1 MDVLYFSIILTFFC
15 LPIDGAKSTKFKK
28 TVEYLAQYGYLEKN
42 SMSNSSSL
50 SGKSFRN
57 SLREFQS
64 FVGIPVTGKM
74 DKPTMKMMS
83 APRCGVPDKSR
94 KSNREKRYSTQVF
107 IWNTKHLTYKISKYT
122 KQLKRKEI
130 DRTIQKATNLWSK
143 YTDLTFEPS
152 KRGKIDIRF
161 EKGHHGPHS
170 PFDGP
175 GGALAHAFYPRN
187 GGAIHFDD
195 SERWRIGPG
204 RGLDLYQVA
213 THEFGHSLGLG
224 HSKVKESVMWP
235 YYPYSWKKDLHP
247 DDIKGIQKLYGKKS
261 GGIPTNRSK
270 NQPKLPVNRIHP
282 IRGWFETIKRLEM
295 IGVFMGGSK

>member
-15 LPIDGAKSTKFKK
+15 LPIDGEKSTKFKK
-28 TVEYLAQYGYLEKN
+28 TVEYLVQYGYLEKN
-42 SMSNSSSL
+42 SMSNSSLL
-50 SGKSFRN
+50 SGTSFRN

-83 APRCGVPDKSR
+83 APRCGVPDKSG
-94 KSNREKRYSTQVF
+94 KSNRVKRYTTDAV
-107 IWNTKHLTYKISKYT
+107 IWNMKHLTYKISKYS
-122 KQLKRKEI
+122 KQLKRNEI
-130 DRTIQKATNLWSK
+130 DTTIQKASNLWSK

-161 EKGHHGPHS
+161 EERQHG
-170 PFDGP
+170 DGDAFH
-175 GGALAHAFYPRN
+175 GELAHAFSPQD

-195 SERWRIGPG
+195 SKRWKIGFGPG
-204 RGLDLYQVA
+204 YDLYQTA

-235 YYPYSWKKDLHP
+235 YLPNTWKRDLHP
-247 DDIKGIQKLYGKKS
+247 DDIKGIQELYGKKTS
-261 GGIPTNRSK
+261 CKCNSP
-270 NQPKLPVNRIHP
+270 
-282 IRGWFETIKRLEM
+282 
-295 IGVFMGGSK
+295 